1 MQNSHH
7 NISHLLSLRQIP
19 KAEEGIPTE
28 VTTNQAFDLIASPI
42 KSKRALSKRV
52 TTKRARAIRFFM
64 LDIECRGLFEFDLVG
79 ESLDEGIR
87 SRKARSGQKS

>member
-1 MQNSHH
+1 M
-7 NISHLLSLRQIP
+7 LALRQIP

-28 VTTNQAFDLIASPI
+28 VTTEQDFDLVASPT
-42 KSKRALSKRV
+42 KSEMALSKRV
-52 TTKRARAIRFFM
+52 TTRRVGEIRVFW

-87 SRKARSGQKS
+87 SRKARSRKMR